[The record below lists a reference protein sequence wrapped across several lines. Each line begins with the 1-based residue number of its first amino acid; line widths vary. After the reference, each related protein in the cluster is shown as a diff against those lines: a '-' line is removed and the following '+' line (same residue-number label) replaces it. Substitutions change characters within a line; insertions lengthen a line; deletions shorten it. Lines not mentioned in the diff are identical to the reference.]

1 MSAWEMQNAECK
13 VQNEGLTPEEIVRS
27 LRVCGDAKGGCREC
41 AARGKGS
48 YKPCIQVLLNCAA
61 NLIEEQTERIG
72 ELKTHAGMSDWEK
85 QNTVTKRKKRQ
96 RRNLRNK
103 ELRRQLMGIGV
114 QRNDADAFIRA
125 YRTIEKAGAQW
136 LCRSIMVPPI
146 RIETRHG
153 RAEKLVAQTGMHRE
167 LMQYMTPTAFER
179 ETKRELVQLLGRE
192 LLESGAAKVLKWP
205 DREGTVVTRAEVWV
219 VTEVEE

>member
-1 MSAWEMQNAECK
+1 MQNAECK
-13 VQNEGLTPEEIVRS
+13 MQNEGLTAEEIVKS
-27 LRVCGDAKGGCREC
+27 LRVCGDAKGGCSEC

-48 YKPCIQVLLNCAA
+48 YKPCIQVLLDCAA
-61 NLIEEQTERIG
+61 NLIEEQTKRIG
-72 ELKTHAGMSDWEK
+72 ELKTHAGMSGGEK

-125 YRTIEKAGAQW
+125 YRAIEKGGAQW
-136 LCRSIMVPPI
+136 LCQSIMVPPI
-146 RIETRHG
+146 QVETRYG
-153 RAEKLVAQTGMHRE
+153 RAEKLVAQTGIPRE
-167 LMQYMTPTAFER
+167 IMRFMTPTAFER
-179 ETKRELVQLLGRE
+179 ETKRELVQMLARE

-205 DREGTVVTRAEVWV
+205 DREGTVAVRAEVLV

>member
-1 MSAWEMQNAECK
+1 MS
-13 VQNEGLTPEEIVRS
+13 
-27 LRVCGDAKGGCREC
+27 
-41 AARGKGS
+41 
-48 YKPCIQVLLNCAA
+48 
-61 NLIEEQTERIG
+61 
-72 ELKTHAGMSDWEK
+72 WEK

-125 YRTIEKAGAQW
+125 YRAIEKAGAQRI
-136 LCRSIMVPPI
+136 CQEIMVPPI
-146 RIETRHG
+146 RIETRYG
-153 RAEKLVAQTGMHRE
+153 RAEKLVAQTGMPRE
-167 LMQYMTPTAFER
+167 HLKFMTPAAFER
-179 ETKRELVQLLGRE
+179 KTKRELAQLMARE

-205 DREGTVVTRAEVWV
+205 DREGTVVTRAEVLV